1 MSDWQYGTRAR
12 TSAVQTHARASA
24 VRCGLA
30 ILTRV
35 FSVRARTLAALT
47 LAVLAASATP
57 ALAQQRLAHALGEFE
72 FLPSSSGIVIA
83 APHGTYDAGTAAL
96 AIDIAQRLGAGYL
109 VARRFSVE
117 GTRINVNRPTEG
129 AGRPCAE
136 EVHSPRAR
144 EVFEAYVR
152 LLAMAA
158 QGRALKLYVEI
169 HGNGDARSAQRIE
182 VATVGVSTD
191 EARQAKAVYPV
202 QLGRIRARS
211 PAFPDLDLTVEPHDA
226 LVFNARCAKEF
237 GVFIM
242 DPVRRVLHIE
252 LPRSTRDAET
262 SEATAQLLSEV
273 VREFESA
280 R

>member
-1 MSDWQYGTRAR
+1 MADTRINFLARGITARRGPPPIATRAL
-12 TSAVQTHARASA
+12 RA
-24 VRCGLA
+24 
-30 ILTRV
+30 
-35 FSVRARTLAALT
+35 RARTLAALA
-47 LAVLAASATP
+47 LAMLASSAAP
-57 ALAQQRLAHALGEFE
+57 VLAQQKLAHALGEFE
-72 FLPSSSGIVIA
+72 FLPSPNGIVIA

-96 AIDIAQRLGAGYL
+96 AIDIARRLGAGYL

-136 EVHSPRAR
+136 EVHSTRAR

-152 LLAMAA
+152 LLAMTA
-158 QGRALKLYVEI
+158 QGRPLRLYVEI
-169 HGNGDARSAQRIE
+169 HGNGDTRSAQRIE

-191 EARQAKAVYPV
+191 EARHAKAAYPIQV
-202 QLGRIRARS
+202 GRARARA
-211 PAFPDLDLTVEPHDA
+211 PAFPDLELAVEPHDV
-226 LVFNARCAKEF
+226 LVFGARCAKAF

-242 DPVRRVLHIE
+242 DPVRRVLHVE

-262 SEATAQLLSEV
+262 SEATARLLTEV

>member
-1 MSDWQYGTRAR
+1 MPGKQNGSRAR
-12 TSAVQTHARASA
+12 TRATRHALTFVARVVAARGRA
-24 VRCGLA
+24 
-30 ILTRV
+30 
-35 FSVRARTLAALT
+35 LAAVALM
-47 LAVLAASATP
+47 LLAATATP
-57 ALAQQRLAHALGEFE
+57 AFAQQRLAHALGEFE
-72 FLPSSSGIVIA
+72 FLPSPNGILIA
-83 APHGTYDAGTAAL
+83 APHGTYDPGTAAL
-96 AIDIAQRLGAGYL
+96 AIDVAKRLDAGYL

-136 EVHSPRAR
+136 EIHSTRAR

-169 HGNGDARSAQRIE
+169 HGNGDVRSAQRIE
-182 VATVGVSTD
+182 VATVGVSVD
-191 EARQAKAVYPV
+191 EARHAKAVFPV
-202 QLGRIRARS
+202 QLARIRARS
-211 PAFPDLDLTVEPHDA
+211 PAFPDLDLAVEPRDA

-252 LPRSTRDAET
+252 LPRGTRDGET
-262 SEATAQLLSEV
+262 IDATVQLLSEI
-273 VREFESA
+273 VREFESM